1 MFRCPADD
9 AFMVSNAVVFNE
21 HRGRTKVAASRS
33 INVLIVDDDVNAR
46 ARVRTV
52 LGATDVD
59 VVVREAADGIAAVH
73 GIRDDRPDLLVL
85 DLQMPRLDGLGV
97 LRLLKD
103 WPADLKPHFIAV
115 VSTCKI
121 DPWLTAGVLLLGADG
136 VYPKPL
142 LCADAERILDSL
154 GERALRAA

>member
-1 MFRCPADD
+1 MAP
-9 AFMVSNAVVFNE
+9 
-21 HRGRTKVAASRS
+21 SRP

-46 ARVRTV
+46 ARVRNV

-73 GIRDDRPDLLVL
+73 GLRGDRPDLLVL
-85 DLQMPRLDGLGV
+85 DLQMPELDGLGV
-97 LRLLKD
+97 LRLLRD

-121 DPWLTAGVLLLGADG
+121 DPWMTAGVRLLGADA

-154 GERALRAA
+154 GERASRAA

>member
-21 HRGRTKVAASRS
+21 HRGRTKVAPSRP

-46 ARVRTV
+46 ARVRNV

-73 GIRDDRPDLLVL
+73 GLRDDRPDLLVL
-85 DLQMPRLDGLGV
+85 DLQMPGLDGLGV
-97 LRLLKD
+97 LGVLRT
-103 WPADLKPHFIAV
+103 WPDDLKPRSIV
-115 VSTCKI
+115 MVSTCMQ
-121 DPWLTAGVLLLGADG
+121 DPGLTAGVRLLGADA

-154 GERALRAA
+154 GERASRAA